1 MVIDIF
7 GNAADTVSAHGTLR
21 AVQIV
26 HIHLAVCN
34 LRRADQDQPIG
45 TNAKMTVADK
55 FCHCGRILNSLLK
68 TVYIYIIVSNAV
80 HFREFHNSS
89 LLLFLNII
97 LVFSVGAQDPMEKTR
112 SFFPFVAF
120 NSIVYWT
127 IVIEK

>member
-26 HIHLAVCN
+26 HIHLAVRD
-34 LRRADQDQPIG
+34 LRRADQDQAVG
-45 TNAKMTVADK
+45 TDAKVAVADK
-55 FCHCGRILNSLLK
+55 FRHCGRIFDSLLK

-80 HFREFHNSS
+80 HFREFHNNNLLIPEYYTCFFRRNTSPCRKNIPVSS
-89 LLLFLNII
+89 SGI
-97 LVFSVGAQDPMEKTR
+97 
-112 SFFPFVAF
+112 
-120 NSIVYWT
+120 IVYWI